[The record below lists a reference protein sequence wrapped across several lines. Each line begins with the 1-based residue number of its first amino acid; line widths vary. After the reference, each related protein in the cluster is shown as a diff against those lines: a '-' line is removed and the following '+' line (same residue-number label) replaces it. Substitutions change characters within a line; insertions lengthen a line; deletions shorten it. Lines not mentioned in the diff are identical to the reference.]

1 MSTKATKTIMIT
13 AGEPSGDLLGASL
26 MEALKKAH
34 PNVRFIGVGGQYM
47 MAQGLLPL
55 FPMAELSVMGLLEVI
70 PAIPRIFY
78 RIRQLCR
85 FAISQKPDVVIT
97 IDSQE
102 FSKYLGKCMHKHG
115 FKVIHYVSPTVWAWR
130 PNRVHGMKTYLS
142 HVLALYPFE
151 PPFYAQVGLPCTYVG
166 HPVATRMAEYAPTK
180 ATKRNPTPVLA
191 LLPGSRESEIRRH
204 WPLFLQTFLRLRQV
218 IPTLHA
224 VLALPDDHALQLC
237 RQVAPWPPELPL
249 TFTLGEQ
256 RFEALQ
262 PCRAALAKSGT
273 SNLELAMLGLPA
285 VVAYQ
290 TSAVTYA
297 IARHMVEVAHI
308 SPTNLVAGQVV
319 YPEFIQSAAS
329 PENLARALYPI
340 ITDETT
346 HTRQRHQLGI
356 VRSQLATPYPPA
368 DIAAQVI
375 LKSLKN

>member
-1 MSTKATKTIMIT
+1 MSNNGKTILIT
-13 AGEPSGDLLGASL
+13 AGEPSGDLLGTDL
-26 MEALKKAH
+26 MAALKKAN
-34 PNVRFIGVGGQYM
+34 PNIHFIGVGGQHM

-55 FPMAELSVMGLLEVI
+55 FPMADLSVMGFLEVI
-70 PAIPRIFY
+70 PALPRILY

-85 FAISQKPDVVIT
+85 YAVQHKPDAVVT
-97 IDSQE
+97 IDAQE
-102 FSKYLGKCMHKHG
+102 FSAQLGKCMHKHG
-115 FKVIHYVSPTVWAWR
+115 FRVIHYVSPTVWAWR
-130 PNRVHGMKTYLS
+130 PQRVNKMKAYLN

-151 PPFYAQVGLPCTYVG
+151 PPFYAQASLPCTYVG
-166 HPVATRMAEYAPTK
+166 HPVATRMAGYAPTK
-180 ATKRNPTPVLA
+180 TTKRAELPILA

-204 WPLFLQTFLRLRQV
+204 WPLFLQTYLRLRQL

-237 RQVAPWPPELPL
+237 RQVAPWPPEIPL
-249 TFTLGEQ
+249 TFALGDQ
-256 RFEALQ
+256 RFDALQ

-290 TSAVTYA
+290 TSALTYA
-297 IARHMVEVAHI
+297 IAKHMVEVTHI

-319 YPEFIQSAAS
+319 YPEFIQSAAT
-329 PENLARALYPI
+329 PENLARSLYPI

-356 VRSQLATPYPPA
+356 VRKQLGTPQPPA
-368 DIAAQVI
+368 EMAAQVI
-375 LKSLKN
+375 LKAIKS